1 MTAGKENRHDKSN
14 KVKVLA
20 EKTEV
25 RKYSRGTGEQKE
37 RKGVRKDYG
46 GKGRKAVKDPSRTSL
61 FHPGGLSDHSF

>member
-37 RKGVRKDYG
+37 RKGMRKDFGGEG
-46 GKGRKAVKDPSRTSL
+46 GKA
-61 FHPGGLSDHSF
+61 